1 MDMVSENKGLFQIIT
16 LIQNNASY
24 NPIFPFYVHSGF
36 IRINILHR
44 VVLAFLNHLTP
55 YILKEIFI
63 I

>member
-36 IRINILHR
+36 IRIDILHR
-44 VVLAFLNHLTP
+44 VVLGFFEPPNPLHT
-55 YILKEIFI
+55 
-63 I
+63 